1 MRQRRWFIPA
11 IVLVV
16 GVLGAAC
23 SSSDDSPTVSGSGDQ
38 PTFPAGSPMAEIQQ
52 KGKLVVG
59 VKFDQPGL
67 GAKNP
72 VTGQVEGFD
81 VEIGKLIGAGIF
93 GGEPS
98 ALGSKIEFKEA
109 TTPNRELF
117 IENGN
122 VDIVV
127 ATYTINDARKQRIDF
142 AGPYYVARQDIMVK
156 SDNNAITGVGDLA
169 GKKVCSVLNS
179 TPAKR
184 IKEQAPQAQ
193 LTELETYSACKDGL
207 LDGRYDAVSTD
218 NVILYGFVSADP
230 THLKVVGNPFSDEP
244 YGIGLER
251 GQDVFREFVNK
262 TLEDSYADGKWKAA
276 FESTLGKLGVPTPTP
291 PPVDRYSSAGPTT
304 TGAPGVTTTVALGV
318 TTTVALGATTTVAPT
333 TTAAPTT
340 STTA

>member
-1 MRQRRWFIPA
+1 MRRRRWFVPA
-11 IVLVV
+11 IVVVV
-16 GVLGAAC
+16 GLMGAAC
-23 SSSDDSPTVSGSGDQ
+23 SSSGDSPTVSGSGSSNL
-38 PTFPAGSPMAEIQQ
+38 PTFPAGSPMAQIQQ

-59 VKFDQPGL
+59 TKFDQPGL

-81 VEIGKLIGAGIF
+81 VEIAKIIGGKIF
-93 GGEPS
+93 GVAPDK
-98 ALGSKIEFKEA
+98 LGDKIEFKEA

-127 ATYTINDARKQRIDF
+127 ATYTINDARKLRIDF
-142 AGPYYVARQDIMVK
+142 AGPYYIAGQDIMVK
-156 SDNNAITGVGDLA
+156 SDNNTITGVGDLA

-218 NVILYGFVSADP
+218 NSILLGFIAADP
-230 THLKVVGNPFSDEP
+230 THLKVVGNQFSQEP
-244 YGIGLER
+244 YGIGLQR

-262 TLEDSYADGKWKAA
+262 TLEDSYADGTWKAA
-276 FESTLGKLGVPTPTP
+276 FESTLGKLGVPTPPP
-291 PPVDRYSSAGPTT
+291 PPVDRYTSAGPTT
-304 TGAPGVTTTVALGV
+304 TGAPGATTTIAAGATTTVAP
-318 TTTVALGATTTVAPT
+318 TTVAPT

>member
-1 MRQRRWFIPA
+1 MRHRRWFVPVV
-11 IVLVV
+11 VLVV
-16 GVLGAAC
+16 GLLGAAC
-23 SSSDDSPTVSGSGDQ
+23 SSSGDSPTVSGKGNQ
-38 PTFPAGSPMAEIQQ
+38 PEFPAGSTMAELQQ
-52 KGKLVVG
+52 KGKIVVG
-59 VKFDQPGL
+59 TKFDQPGL

-81 VEIGKLIGAGIF
+81 VEIAKLIAAGIF
-93 GGEPS
+93 GVAPS
-98 ALGSKIEFKEA
+98 ELGNKIEFKEA

-142 AGPYYVARQDIMVK
+142 AGPYYIAGQDIMVK
-156 SDNNAITGVGDLA
+156 TDNNTIKGVGDLA

-218 NVILYGFVSADP
+218 NSILLGFIAADP
-230 THLKVVGNPFSDEP
+230 THLKLVGNQFSQEP
-244 YGIGLER
+244 YGIGLQR
-251 GQDVFREFVNK
+251 GDDAFREFINT
-262 TLEDSYADGKWKAA
+262 TLEKSYIDGSWKTA
-276 FESTLGKLGVPTPTP
+276 FEATLGKLGVPTPTP
-291 PPVDRYSSAGPTT
+291 PPVDRYTSAGPTT
-304 TGAPGVTTTVALGV
+304 TGAPGA
-318 TTTVALGATTTVAPT
+318 T

-340 STTA
+340 TTAPTTSTTA